1 VVSSLK
7 ERINPSNP
15 IFWGLIGALIGLISA
30 LGGEDNRFVDGFFG
44 ALIQFLLWCGVAWVV
59 LKYRK
64 KLKDKHTFSD
74 KPSPSNQPLVA
85 KSSTRKMPLIIWFL
99 IAYLAPVVG
108 GIFGRF
114 KTAKSWSQISGKSQI
129 SIVFNEVM
137 SPAGVIDTFI
147 FPSLASAIT
156 ITSSI
161 FFYRKT
167 VVKLKQNSRKP
178 FLVGT
183 YVLATALVWV
193 LLSFALAYVVAA

>member
-1 VVSSLK
+1 MMSSLREK
-7 ERINPSNP
+7 INPSSP
-15 IFWGLIGALIGLISA
+15 IFWGLIGSLIGLIAA

-44 ALIQFLLWCGVAWVV
+44 ALIQFLLWYGVAWVV

-64 KLKDKHTFSD
+64 KLKDKRTSSD
-74 KPSPSNQPLVA
+74 EPSPSVQPLVA
-85 KSSTRKMPLIIWFL
+85 KSANRKVPLIVWFL

-108 GIFGRF
+108 GISGRF
-114 KTAKSWSQISGKSQI
+114 KTAKSWSQISGESQI
-129 SIVFNEVM
+129 SIVLKEVI
-137 SPAGVIDTFI
+137 SPAGVIDAFI

-167 VVKLKQNSRKP
+167 AVKLNQNSRKP

-183 YVLATALVWV
+183 YILATAVVWV
-193 LLSFALAYVVAA
+193 LLSTALAYVVAA

>member
-1 VVSSLK
+1 MVSSLK

-15 IFWGLIGALIGLISA
+15 IFWGLIGALIGLITA

-44 ALIQFLLWCGVAWVV
+44 ALIQFLLWYGIAWAV

-64 KLKDKHTFSD
+64 RLKDKRTSSD
-74 KPSPSNQPLVA
+74 EPSPSVQPLVA
-85 KSSTRKMPLIIWFL
+85 KSATRKVPLMVWFL

-108 GIFGRF
+108 GISGRF
-114 KTAKSWSQISGKSQI
+114 KTAKSWSQISGESQI
-129 SIVFNEVM
+129 SIVLKEVM

-167 VVKLKQNSRKP
+167 VGKLKQNSRKP
-178 FLVGT
+178 LLVGT
-183 YVLATALVWV
+183 YVLATAIVWV
-193 LLSFALAYVVAA
+193 LLSFALAYVMAA

>member
-1 VVSSLK
+1 VSSLK
-7 ERINPSNP
+7 EKINPSKP
-15 IFWGLIGALIGLISA
+15 TFWGLIGAFIGLISA

-44 ALIQFLLWCGVAWVV
+44 ASIQFLLWCGVAWVV

-64 KLKDKHTFSD
+64 KSKDKHTPSD

-85 KSSTRKMPLIIWFL
+85 KSTTRKIPLIVWFL
-99 IAYLAPVVG
+99 IAYSAPVVG
-108 GIFGRF
+108 GIWGRF
-114 KTAKSWSQISGKSQI
+114 KTAKSWSQISGESQI

-161 FFYRKT
+161 YFYRKT
-167 VVKLKQNSRKP
+167 AGKLKLNSRKP